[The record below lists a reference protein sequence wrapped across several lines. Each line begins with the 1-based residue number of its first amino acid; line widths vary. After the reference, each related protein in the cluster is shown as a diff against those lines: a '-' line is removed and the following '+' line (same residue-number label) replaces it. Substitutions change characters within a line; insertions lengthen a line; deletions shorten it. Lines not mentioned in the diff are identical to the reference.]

1 MGLGFGLGV
10 GSSVYLQPCGIRVPM
25 RKPLVFTW
33 VDRVREP
40 DGDAQAE
47 GTWVDRLRAPGWT
60 G

>member
-47 GTWVDRLRAPGWT
+47 G
-60 G
+60 